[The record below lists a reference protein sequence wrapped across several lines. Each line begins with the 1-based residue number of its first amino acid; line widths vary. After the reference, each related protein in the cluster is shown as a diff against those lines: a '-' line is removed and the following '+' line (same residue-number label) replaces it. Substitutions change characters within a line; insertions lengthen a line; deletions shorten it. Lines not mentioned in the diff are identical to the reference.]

1 MGNLQKRRNKE
12 MEMEMEMEMY
22 SINKMINLENKL
34 ILLCYKLK

>member
-12 MEMEMEMEMY
+12 MEMEMEMD

>member
-12 MEMEMEMEMY
+12 MEMEMD

>member
-12 MEMEMEMEMY
+12 MEMKMEIY

-34 ILLCYKLK
+34 ILLCHKLK

>member
-1 MGNLQKRRNKE
+1 MGNLQKRRNK
-12 MEMEMEMEMY
+12 EMEMEMEMY

>member
-12 MEMEMEMEMY
+12 MEMD